1 MMKDEEREDAMMM
14 RDRLKEILL
23 ELKIVYTHAKNLED
37 VFGWEFDS
45 RKVCEAYMNL
55 SHEYIGVIN
64 ALEEEEKGGEK

>member
-23 ELKIVYTHAKNLED
+23 KLKIVYTNAKNIED

-45 RKVCEAYMNL
+45 CKVCEAYMNL
-55 SHEYIGVIN
+55 SHEYIGVNN
-64 ALEEEEKGGEK
+64 AKEEEKKGGEK